1 MTNTPEDSTSQKY
14 RVAIRRPV
22 TMIMLFLTIVVFG
35 WRSYEKLPI
44 NLMPNISYPSLT
56 VRTEYEGAAP
66 EDVEKLVTRPL
77 EEMLSIVS
85 GLVEISSVSAPGRS
99 EITLE
104 FTWGTEMNTAQQEV
118 RDRLDLFEAPK
129 EVTKK
134 PVILRYDPTRDPV
147 IRIAITATGAQGTP
161 DEEVKRLTTIRYDA
175 EKHLKSD
182 LEAEAGIAQVAVKGG
197 QEEEI
202 QVLVDAEKLKGLGLP
217 LQYIVE
223 NLAQQNINLSGG
235 QLREGKTEYLV
246 RTMNE
251 YTNIDQISA
260 TLITTPSG
268 TQKRL
273 SDLADV
279 FMGAKERE
287 TIVRING
294 REAVAVDVYKEGD
307 ANTVAVCNRV
317 RDLLA
322 MERPLSFA
330 EKLQAN
336 ITAGMAAAERRAKSA
351 MRGKSAQGT
360 PPPPSKRTLLDR
372 LPPEVSLTVITDQSR
387 FIEASTKE
395 VRDSVIQGGFL
406 ALAILFIFL
415 QEIKTTLIIGIAI
428 PLSVIATFIPMFL
441 QHITL
446 NIMSLGGLAL
456 GVGLLVDDSI
466 VVLES
471 IFRCREEGDGV
482 VDAAERGTREV
493 AAPVISST
501 LTTVCVFVPITFV
514 EGISGQLF
522 RDLALTVSYSLMASL
537 LTAMFLVPLLASR
550 TGLGLQAG
558 AQVVW
563 TVRAYR
569 EARNLQRRSRVVSV
583 LLIPLLGLRYAWEGL
598 RDVFVDAFGPS
609 FTTMAALR
617 LGIGPLRIIKAV
629 IAFCCLP
636 LLLVMAL
643 CQILLKL
650 LYSVFATGLHL
661 LCVAILIVA
670 WIVRLVFKV
679 AMGWFL
685 FLFDRSFNVFR
696 ESYGFMLSVCLR
708 FSPVFLLLVIL
719 LGAHSG
725 FIATKLGRELIPPM
739 KQGEFG
745 MRMEAR
751 AGTRLQDTERRARK
765 FEAILRD
772 HREVASVTVEI
783 GQEKKTGTNKGGENV
798 AQFTVQLKDPER
810 TAPIQDGIIKELREK
825 VLLERTDEN
834 INFTLPSM
842 FSFKTAVELMVVGE
856 DLNELRRVGMEA
868 VDVIRKVPG
877 VKDAE
882 LSIKTGYPELIVE
895 LDRESLAEKKISPGQ
910 VALRLRTEVQGDVA
924 TRFSRGGEKVDI
936 RVRTDQALLSS
947 VDDLRKL
954 SVTDGPVPIPLS
966 DVAKIT
972 VQEGPSEIRRVDQKQ
987 VAVITTNVEGR
998 DLGAVAQDID
1008 DAVKKVN
1015 KPDDFYFQQGGQNRE
1030 LGTAYSSLRF
1040 ALILAM
1046 FLVYVV
1052 MACQFESIIH
1062 PALIMFSIPLAFIGV
1077 IYTLYYTD
1085 TSLSVMVF
1093 LGGIMLAGIVVKN
1106 AIVLVDY
1113 INLLRDR
1120 GMPKVDAIVLA
1131 GKVRLRPIL
1140 MTTLTAVLGLVP
1152 MLVATGEG
1160 SEMRKPMAITII
1172 SGLSLST
1179 VLTLV
1184 IIPMV
1189 YYMFGGKDKSR

>member
-1 MTNTPEDSTSQKY
+1 MTNTPEDSSSHKY

-22 TMIMLFLTIVVFG
+22 TMIMLFLTIIVFG

-99 EITLE
+99 ELTLE
-104 FTWGTEMNTAQQEV
+104 FTWGTDMNVAQQEV

-147 IRIAITATGAQGTP
+147 IRVAVTAAGAQGTP
-161 DEEVKRLTTIRYDA
+161 EEELQRLTTIRFDA
-175 EKHLKSD
+175 EKRLKSD

-217 LQYIVE
+217 LQYIVD

-251 YTNIDQISA
+251 YTSIEAIRA

-268 TQKRL
+268 MQKRL

-294 REAVAVDVYKEGD
+294 REAVALDIFKEGD

-317 RDLLA
+317 RDLLG
-322 MERPLSFA
+322 MERPLTAA
-330 EKLQAN
+330 EKVQAQ
-336 ITAGMAAAERRAKSA
+336 ISEYMAAAERRTRAA
-351 MRGKSAQGT
+351 MSGKAAQET
-360 PPPPSKRTLLDR
+360 PPPPVKRNLLDR
-372 LPPEVSLTVITDQSR
+372 LRTESTLTVITDQSR

-395 VRDSVIQGGFL
+395 VRDAIIQGGIL
-406 ALAILFIFL
+406 ALAIIFLFL
-415 QEIKTTLIIGIAI
+415 QEVKTTLIIGVAI
-428 PLSVIATFIPMFL
+428 PLSVVATFIPMFL

-446 NIMSLGGLAL
+446 NVMSLGGLAL
-456 GVGLLVDDSI
+456 GVGMLVDDSI

-471 IFRCREEGDGV
+471 IFRCSEEGDGV

-493 AAPVISST
+493 AAPVIAST

-514 EGISGQLF
+514 EGIAGQLF
-522 RDLALTVSYSLMASL
+522 GDLALTVSYSLMASL
-537 LTAMFLVPLLASR
+537 LTAMYLVPLLASR
-550 TGLGLQAG
+550 SGLGLQA
-558 AQVVW
+558 AQQVVW
-563 TVRAYR
+563 TLRAYR
-569 EARNLQRRSRVVSV
+569 EARDVQQRSRIGA
-583 LLIPLLGLRYAWEGL
+583 LLVIPALGLRYAAEGV
-598 RDVFVDAFGPS
+598 RDVMVDTFGPS
-609 FTTMAALR
+609 FGNIGRAAGHFGLVN
-617 LGIGPLRIIKAV
+617 LAKALFS
-629 IAFCCLP
+629 ICCLP
-636 LLLVMAL
+636 LLAVVAVCQLVL
-643 CQILLKL
+643 RVLYVVFSTVLHVVCIGILLFALVIRFAFKFTVGWFMYLFDKTFNVCRDTYAVL
-650 LYSVFATGLHL
+650 LAASLRFSAVFL
-661 LCVAILIVA
+661 LIVA
-670 WIVRLVFKV
+670 ALAV
-679 AMGWFL
+679 
-685 FLFDRSFNVFR
+685 
-696 ESYGFMLSVCLR
+696 
-708 FSPVFLLLVIL
+708 
-719 LGAHSG
+719 HSG
-725 FIATKLGRELIPPM
+725 FVATQLGRELIPPM

-751 AGTRLQDTERRARK
+751 AGTRLADTERRALK
-765 FEAILRD
+765 FEKVI
-772 HREVASVTVEI
+772 REHPEVDTVTVEI

-798 AQFTVQLKDPER
+798 AQFTIQLKDPER
-810 TAPIQDGIIKELREK
+810 TAPIQDDIIRDMREK
-825 VLLERTDEN
+825 VLHERTDET

-842 FSFKTAVELMVVGE
+842 FSFKTAIELMVVGE
-856 DLNELRRVGMEA
+856 DLDELKRVGNEA
-868 VDVIRKVPG
+868 VDVIRRVRG

-895 LDRESLAEKKISPGQ
+895 LDRESLAERKISPGQ

-972 VQEGPSEIRRVDQKQ
+972 VKEGPSEIRRVDQKQ
-987 VAVITTNVEGR
+987 VAIITTNVEGR
-998 DLGAVAQDID
+998 DLAAVAADID
-1008 DAVKKVN
+1008 EAVKSVN

-1030 LGTAYSSLRF
+1030 LNTAYSSLRF
-1040 ALILAM
+1040 ALILAI

-1052 MACQFESIIH
+1052 MACQFESIVH
-1062 PALIMFSIPLAFIGV
+1062 PALVMFSIPLAFIGV
-1077 IYTLYYTD
+1077 IYTLYYTE

-1093 LGGIMLAGIVVKN
+1093 LGGIILAGIVVKN

-1113 INLLRDR
+1113 VNLLRDR
-1120 GMPKVDAIVLA
+1120 GMPKAEAIVLA
-1131 GKVRLRPIL
+1131 GKVRLRPII
-1140 MTTLTAVLGLVP
+1140 MTTLTTVLGLLP
-1152 MLVATGEG
+1152 MLIASGEG
-1160 SEMRKPMAITII
+1160 SEMRKPMALTVVA
-1172 SGLSLST
+1172 GLSLST
-1179 VLTLV
+1179 LLTLV

-1189 YYMFGGKDKSR
+1189 YYLFGGKDKTR

>member
-1 MTNTPEDSTSQKY
+1 MTNTPEDTSSPKY
-14 RVAIRRPV
+14 RLAIRRPV
-22 TMIMLFLTIVVFG
+22 TMLMLFLTIIVFG

-129 EVTKK
+129 EVSKK

-147 IRIAITATGAQGTP
+147 IRVAVTATGAQGTP
-161 DEEVKRLTTIRYDA
+161 EDEVKRLTTIRYDA
-175 EKHLKSD
+175 ERHLKSD

-202 QVLVDAEKLKGLGLP
+202 QILVDAEKLKGLGLP

-251 YTNIDQISA
+251 YTSIDQIAA

-294 REAVAVDVYKEGD
+294 REAVALDIFKEGD
-307 ANTVAVCNRV
+307 ANTVSVCNRV

-330 EKLQAN
+330 EKIQARFSE
-336 ITAGMAAAERRAKSA
+336 AMAAAERRTKAA
-351 MRGKSAQGT
+351 MSGKSAQGT
-360 PPPPSKRTLLDR
+360 PPPPVKRNLLDR
-372 LPPEVSLTVITDQSR
+372 LPPDVDLTVITDQAR
-387 FIEASTKE
+387 FIEASTNE
-395 VRDSVIQGGFL
+395 VRDSVVQGGLL
-406 ALAILFIFL
+406 ALAILFVFL
-415 QEIKTTLIIGIAI
+415 QEMKTTLIIGIAI

-456 GVGLLVDDSI
+456 GVGMLVDDSI

-471 IFRCREEGDGV
+471 IFRCREEGDGI

-501 LTTVCVFVPITFV
+501 ITTVCVFLPITFV
-514 EGISGQLF
+514 EGIAGQLF
-522 RDLALTVSYSLMASL
+522 RDMALTVSYSMMASL
-537 LTAMFLVPLLASR
+537 LTAMYLVPLLASR
-550 TGLGLQAG
+550 SGLGLRAG
-558 AQVVW
+558 QQVVW
-563 TVRAYR
+563 TLRAYR
-569 EARNLQRRSRVVSV
+569 EARDVQHRSRIGAFLV
-583 LLIPLLGLRYAWEGL
+583 LPMLGLRYAGEGV
-598 RDVFVDAFGPS
+598 RGVFVDAFGPA
-609 FTTMAALR
+609 FKNIRGLGQRFGLVQLLKALFS
-617 LGIGPLRIIKAV
+617 V
-629 IAFCCLP
+629 CCLP
-636 LLLVMAL
+636 LLLVVAL
-643 CQILLKL
+643 CQLLL
-650 LYSVFATGLHL
+650 HVLYVIFSTVLHL
-661 LCVAILIVA
+661 VCIGILIIALV
-670 WIVRLVFKV
+670 VRLLFKFT
-679 AMGWFL
+679 MGWFMY
-685 FLFDRSFNVFR
+685 LFDRSFSLFR
-696 ESYGFMLSVCLR
+696 ETYGVVLGASLR
-708 FSPVFLLLVIL
+708 FSAVFLLLVAL
-719 LGAHSG
+719 LGVHSG
-725 FIATKLGRELIPPM
+725 FVATKLGRELIPPM

-751 AGTRLQDTERRARK
+751 AGTRLTDTERRARK
-765 FEAILRD
+765 FEKIIRD
-772 HREVASVTVEI
+772 HPEVNAVTVEI
-783 GQEKKTGTNKGGENV
+783 GQEKKTGTTKGGENV

-810 TAPIQDGIIKELREK
+810 TAPIQDGIIRELREK
-825 VLLERTDEN
+825 VLKERTDEV

-842 FSFKTAVELMVVGE
+842 FSFKTAIELMVVGE
-856 DLNELRRVGMEA
+856 DLSELKRVGNEA
-868 VDVIRKVPG
+868 VEVIRKVPG

-936 RVRTDQALLSS
+936 RVRTDQALLNS
-947 VDDLRKL
+947 VGDLRKL

-972 VQEGPSEIRRVDQKQ
+972 IQEGPSEIRRVDQKQ

-998 DLGAVAQDID
+998 DLAAVADEID
-1008 DAVKKVN
+1008 EAVKQVN

-1030 LGTAYSSLRF
+1030 LNTTYSSLRF
-1040 ALILAM
+1040 ALFLAI

-1062 PALIMFSIPLAFIGV
+1062 PALVMFSIPLAFIGV
-1077 IYTLYYTD
+1077 VYTLYYTD
-1085 TSLSVMVF
+1085 TNLSVMVF
-1093 LGGIMLAGIVVKN
+1093 LGGIILAGIVVKN

-1120 GMPKVDAIVLA
+1120 GLPKAEAIVLA

-1140 MTTLTAVLGLVP
+1140 MTTLTAVLGLLP

-1160 SEMRKPMAITII
+1160 SEMRKPMALTVIA
-1172 SGLSLST
+1172 GLSLST
-1179 VLTLV
+1179 LLTLAV
-1184 IIPMV
+1184 IPMV
-1189 YYMFGGKDKSR
+1189 YYLFGGKDKTR

>member
-1 MTNTPEDSTSQKY
+1 MTNTPEDTSSSKY

-22 TMIMLFLTIVVFG
+22 TMIMLFLTIIVFG

-85 GLVEISSVSAPGRS
+85 GLVEISSTSAPGRS

-104 FTWGTEMNTAQQEV
+104 FTWGTDMNSSQQEV

-147 IRIAITATGAQGTP
+147 IRIAVTASGTQGSP
-161 DEEVKRLTTIRYDA
+161 EEEVKKLTTIRYDA

-182 LEAEAGIAQVAVKGG
+182 LEAETGIAQVAVKGG

-217 LQYIVE
+217 LQYIVD

-251 YTNIDQISA
+251 YTNIEQIAA

-279 FMGAKERE
+279 FMGARERE

-294 REAVAVDVYKEGD
+294 REAVAMDIYKEGD

-317 RDLLA
+317 RDLLGMDHSLSVA
-322 MERPLSFA
+322 ERFQAQLSA
-330 EKLQAN
+330 KL
-336 ITAGMAAAERRAKSA
+336 AAVERRAKAA
-351 MRGKSAQGT
+351 MSGKSAQAT
-360 PPPPSKRTLLDR
+360 PPPPIKRTLLDR
-372 LPPEVSLTVITDQSR
+372 LPPDVDLRVITDQSR
-387 FIEASTKE
+387 FIEASTRE
-395 VRDSVIQGGFL
+395 VRDSVIQGGIL

-415 QEIKTTLIIGIAI
+415 QEIKTTLIIGVAI

-441 QHITL
+441 QHISL
-446 NIMSLGGLAL
+446 NVMSLGGLAL
-456 GVGLLVDDSI
+456 GVGMLVDDSI

-471 IFRCREEGDGV
+471 IFRCSEEGDSV

-493 AAPVISST
+493 AGPVIAST
-501 LTTVCVFVPITFV
+501 LTTVCVFIPITFV
-514 EGISGQLF
+514 EGIAGQLF

-537 LTAMFLVPLLASR
+537 LIAMYLVPLLASR
-550 TGLGLQAG
+550 SGLGLRAG
-558 AQVVW
+558 QQVVW
-563 TVRAYR
+563 TMRAWH
-569 EARNLQRRSRVVSV
+569 EARTQQKRSRLGAV
-583 LLIPLLGLRYAWEGL
+583 LVLPLLGLRYAAEGV
-598 RDVFVDAFGPS
+598 RDVFKDAFGPA
-609 FTTMAALR
+609 FVNIAALGR
-617 LGIGPLRIIKAV
+617 RFGFVALVKALLS
-629 IAFCCLP
+629 FCCLP
-636 LLLVMAL
+636 LLLLMAL
-643 CQILLKL
+643 CQLLL
-650 LYSVFATGLHL
+650 HVLYVLFSTALHL
-661 LCVAILIVA
+661 FCVAVLVVA
-670 WIVRLVFKV
+670 LVVRLLFKFT
-679 AMGWFL
+679 MGWFMY
-685 FLFDRSFNVFR
+685 LFDKSFNLFR
-696 ESYGFMLSVCLR
+696 DSYGVLLAASLR
-708 FSPVFLLLVIL
+708 FSAVFLLIVTL
-719 LGAHSG
+719 LAVHSG
-725 FIATKLGRELIPPM
+725 YVATKLGRELIPPM

-751 AGTRLQDTERRARK
+751 AGTRLADTERRARV
-765 FEAILRD
+765 FEAVIRD
-772 HREVASVTVEI
+772 HPEVDNVTVEI
-783 GQEKKTGTNKGGENV
+783 GQEKKTGTTKGGENV

-810 TAPIQDGIIKELREK
+810 TAPIQDGIVRELRDK
-825 VLLERTDEN
+825 VLRERTDEV

-842 FSFKTAVELMVVGE
+842 FSFKTAIELMIVGE
-856 DLNELRRVGMEA
+856 DLAELKRVGEGA
-868 VDVIRKVPG
+868 VEVIRKVPG

-882 LSIKTGYPELIVE
+882 LSIKTGYPELIIE
-895 LDRESLAEKKISPGQ
+895 LDRESLAEKKLSPGQ

-936 RVRTDQALLSS
+936 RVRTDQALLNS

-998 DLGAVAQDID
+998 DLAAVASEID
-1008 DAVKKVN
+1008 EAVKTVN

-1030 LGTAYSSLRF
+1030 LGTAYASLRF
-1040 ALILAM
+1040 ALILAI

-1052 MACQFESIIH
+1052 MACQFESIVH
-1062 PALIMFSIPLAFIGV
+1062 PALVMFSIPLAFIGV

-1093 LGGIMLAGIVVKN
+1093 LGGIILAGIVVKN

-1113 INLLRDR
+1113 INLLRER
-1120 GMPKVDAIVLA
+1120 EMPKAEAIVQA

-1140 MTTLTAVLGLVP
+1140 MTTLTTVLGLLP

-1160 SEMRKPMAITII
+1160 SEMRKPMALTVIA
-1172 SGLSLST
+1172 GLSLST
-1179 VLTLV
+1179 LLTLV

-1189 YYMFGGKDKSR
+1189 YYMFGGKDKTR

>member
-1 MTNTPEDSTSQKY
+1 MTNTPEDSSSPKY
-14 RVAIRRPV
+14 RLAIRRPV
-22 TMIMLFLTIVVFG
+22 TMLMLFLTIIVFG

-85 GLVEISSVSAPGRS
+85 GLVEISSVSAPGKS

-129 EVTKK
+129 EVSKK

-147 IRIAITATGAQGTP
+147 IRVAITATGAQGTP
-161 DEEVKRLTTIRYDA
+161 EDEVKRLTTIRYDA

-251 YTNIDQISA
+251 YTNIEQIAA

-268 TQKRL
+268 MQKRL

-294 REAVAVDVYKEGD
+294 REAVALDIFKEGD

-322 MERPLSFA
+322 MERPLSVA
-330 EKLQAN
+330 EKMQARLSE
-336 ITAGMAAAERRAKSA
+336 TMATVERRTKAA
-351 MRGKSAQGT
+351 MRGKSTQNT
-360 PPPPSKRTLLDR
+360 PPAPVKRNLLDR
-372 LPPEVSLTVITDQSR
+372 LPPEVDLTVITDQSR
-387 FIEASTKE
+387 FIEASTRE
-395 VRDSVIQGGFL
+395 VRDSIIQGGIL

-415 QEIKTTLIIGIAI
+415 QEMKTTLIIGIAI
-428 PLSVIATFIPMFL
+428 PLSVVATFIPMFL
-441 QHITL
+441 QHISL
-446 NIMSLGGLAL
+446 NVMSLGGLAL
-456 GVGLLVDDSI
+456 GVGMLVDDSI

-514 EGISGQLF
+514 EGIAGQLF

-537 LTAMFLVPLLASR
+537 LTAMYLVPLLASR
-550 TGLGLQAG
+550 SGLGLRAG
-558 AQVVW
+558 QQVVW
-563 TVRAYR
+563 TLRAYR
-569 EARNLQRRSRVVSV
+569 EARDVQHRPRIVAV
-583 LLIPLLGLRYAWEGL
+583 LLLPVLGLRYAAEGV
-598 RDVFVDAFGPS
+598 RNVFVDAFGPA
-609 FTTMAALR
+609 FHNIRGLGQRFGLVQLFKALFA
-617 LGIGPLRIIKAV
+617 I
-629 IAFCCLP
+629 CCLP

-643 CQILLKL
+643 CQLLLHVLYVLFSTLLHVVCIGILMVALVVRL
-650 LYSVFATGLHL
+650 LFKFTMGWFMYLFEKSFNLFRDTYGVLLAASLRFSAVFL
-661 LCVAILIVA
+661 LIVA
-670 WIVRLVFKV
+670 
-679 AMGWFL
+679 A
-685 FLFDRSFNVFR
+685 
-696 ESYGFMLSVCLR
+696 
-708 FSPVFLLLVIL
+708 
-719 LGAHSG
+719 LGVHSA
-725 FIATKLGRELIPPM
+725 FVATKLGRELIPPM

-751 AGTRLQDTERRARK
+751 AGTRLGDTERRARK
-765 FEAILRD
+765 FEKIIRD
-772 HREVASVTVEI
+772 HPEVDSVTVEI
-783 GQEKKTGTNKGGENV
+783 GQEKKTGTTKGGENV
-798 AQFTVQLKDPER
+798 AQFTVQLRDPER
-810 TAPIQDGIIKELREK
+810 TAPIQDGIIRELRDK
-825 VLLERTDEN
+825 VLHERTDEV

-842 FSFKTAVELMVVGE
+842 FSFKTAIELMVVGE
-856 DLNELRRVGMEA
+856 DLSELKRVGNEA
-868 VDVIRKVPG
+868 VEVIRKVPG

-882 LSIKTGYPELIVE
+882 LSIKTGYPELIIE

-936 RVRTDQALLSS
+936 RVRTDQALLNS
-947 VDDLRKL
+947 VGDLRKL

-998 DLGAVAQDID
+998 DLAAVAGDID
-1008 DAVKKVN
+1008 EAVKAVN

-1030 LGTAYSSLRF
+1030 LSTAYSSLRF
-1040 ALILAM
+1040 ALILAI

-1062 PALIMFSIPLAFIGV
+1062 PALVMFSIPLAFIGV
-1077 IYTLYYTD
+1077 IYTLYYTE

-1093 LGGIMLAGIVVKN
+1093 LGGIILAGIVVKN

-1120 GMPKVDAIVLA
+1120 GMVKAEAIVLA
-1131 GKVRLRPIL
+1131 GKVRLRPII
-1140 MTTLTAVLGLVP
+1140 MTTLTTVLGLLP
-1152 MLVATGEG
+1152 MLLATGEG
-1160 SEMRKPMAITII
+1160 SEMRKPMALTVIA
-1172 SGLSLST
+1172 GLSLST
-1179 VLTLV
+1179 LLTLV
-1184 IIPMV
+1184 VIPMV
-1189 YYMFGGKDKSR
+1189 YYMFGGKDKTR